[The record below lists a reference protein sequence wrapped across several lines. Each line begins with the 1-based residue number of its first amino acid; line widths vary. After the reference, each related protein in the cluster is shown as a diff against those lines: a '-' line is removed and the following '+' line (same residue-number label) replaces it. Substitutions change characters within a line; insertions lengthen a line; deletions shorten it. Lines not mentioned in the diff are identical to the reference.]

1 MKVEHVVDI
10 SASVQSLPLKTDDR
24 EVVGQTVRDVVND
37 LYGALT
43 SGDEAWFRAHLVRGP
58 EAIHIGTVAAYWQ
71 TPDDLMK
78 ALKRAFA
85 EVPMIWHPGSDMVIG
100 QCGNVAW
107 VADRPQVLFDDGS
120 DFAPRVTIVLV
131 DEGGTWKIAHSHYS
145 SASD

>member
-1 MKVEHVVDI
+1 VEHVVE
-10 SASVQSLPLKTDDR
+10 SPASVPTSPIETDDR
-24 EVVGQTVRDVVND
+24 MVPGQSVREVVND

-43 SGDEAWFRAHLVRGP
+43 RGDEAWFREHLVRGP
-58 EAIHIGTVAAYWQ
+58 EAIHIGTAASYWQ
-71 TPDDLMK
+71 TPDALLK
-78 ALKRAFA
+78 ALRRAFA
-85 EVPMIWHPGSDMVIG
+85 EVPMIWRAGSEMVIG
-100 QCGNVAW
+100 QRGNVAW

>member
-1 MKVEHVVDI
+1 MKVEHVVEI

-24 EVVGQTVRDVVND
+24 EVVGQSVRDVVDD

-43 SGDEAWFRAHLVRGP
+43 RGDEAWFRAHLVRGP
-58 EAIHIGTVAAYWQ
+58 EAIHIGTAAAYWQ

-85 EVPMIWHPGSDMVIG
+85 EVPMIWRAGSDMVIG
-100 QCGNVAW
+100 QRGNVAW